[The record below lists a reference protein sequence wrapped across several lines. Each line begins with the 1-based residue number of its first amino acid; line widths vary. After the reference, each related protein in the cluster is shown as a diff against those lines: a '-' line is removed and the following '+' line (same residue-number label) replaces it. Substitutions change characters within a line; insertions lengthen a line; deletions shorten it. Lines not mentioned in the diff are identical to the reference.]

1 MAWTSDTTGS
11 IIASSKGGAVVSRLC
26 KLIET
31 LLRLPPEAKFRD
43 VEKVL
48 AEFGWEL
55 KRTSGSHNIF
65 RDAKGRML
73 TVPTVKGRTVKTTYL
88 KQVVEL
94 LELEEYHEQN
104 C

>member
-1 MAWTSDTTGS
+1 MAFGDRD
-11 IIASSKGGAVVSRLC
+11 AVVSRLC

-31 LLRLPPEAKFRD
+31 LLRLPPEAKFKD
-43 VEKVL
+43 VEKIL
-48 AEFGWEL
+48 EEFGWEL
-55 KRTSGSHNIF
+55 NRTRGSHHVF
-65 RDAKGRML
+65 TKPGRRPL

-88 KQVVEL
+88 KKLIEL